1 MSFYVNS
8 LMLTRNRSLDAE
20 DSSELHEIVWSSA
33 EHNIRATKSDVL
45 VIFDCCYAGELE
57 RNVRSNFTRRA
68 FEYLAATS
76 AKSTTRKPGPRSFT
90 TALIWALNNLVAT
103 EKRFTTQVL
112 LSKILN
118 APDFPEDQ
126 SPRLSERGPACL
138 RRIVLAPLNDDAVSS
153 VSDTIPQDEEE
164 GPRNDLN
171 VRFVFNKCITEKM
184 VTGLAVELRRL
195 ISEGDFK
202 ATTILWEG
210 INIKSPIQF
219 KDLATQF
226 HTYKWAQRWLDQ
238 VRSKSTMASTIDPTT
253 QLKGSGSSSSDGS
266 PITPPDS
273 VTTHPEP
280 GIGQDEGSPS
290 MKTVMKIAV
299 DLNTTSK
306 AREEAP
312 ASALT
317 NMLHKK
323 RKRQSEIGSGV
334 EIQEGTIAAII
345 VTPQKR
351 PRRGV
356 EGRQNTTRS

>member
-1 MSFYVNS
+1 
-8 LMLTRNRSLDAE
+8 MLTRNRSLVAE
-20 DSSELHEIVWSSA
+20 DSSELHEIVWNSA

-45 VIFDCCYAGELE
+45 VIFDCCHAGELE

-90 TALIWALNNLVAT
+90 TALIWALNDLVAS

-138 RRIVLAPLNDDAVSS
+138 RRIVLAPLNDDAVSN
-153 VSDTIPQDEEE
+153 VSDTNPQDEEE
-164 GPRNDLN
+164 GTRQDLS
-171 VRFVFNKCITEKM
+171 VRFVFSKRITEKM

-210 INIKSPIQF
+210 INFKSPIHF

-238 VRSKSTMASTIDPTT
+238 VKSKGATASTIDPTP
-253 QLKGSGSSSSDGS
+253 QLEASGSSSPDES
-266 PITPPDS
+266 PITTPNSDKTHSEPD
-273 VTTHPEP
+273 
-280 GIGQDEGSPS
+280 IGQDEEGPS
-290 MKTVMKIAV
+290 TKTVAEIV
-299 DLNTTSK
+299 VSVNTPSK
-306 AREEAP
+306 ARGKTP
-312 ASALT
+312 W
-317 NMLHKK
+317 HKK
-323 RKRQSEIGSGV
+323 RKRESAIGSSV
-334 EIQEGTIAAII
+334 ESPEGTITATTM
-345 VTPQKR
+345 TPQKR

-356 EGRQNTTRS
+356 EGRQNMTRS